1 MSNLRVLIVE
11 DDPEWLQ
18 KFKSAS
24 QTADA
29 ADFDFIYVSTVA
41 EALRCIQEGVD
52 LISLDLM
59 LPDSQNPVATLKTV
73 ATAAH
78 FTPIIVTS
86 SVVGETFIQEAFN
99 LKVYDYI
106 EKSKWD
112 IPTLI
117 HVFRQAIRRFISQ
130 TCTDLGE
137 GLESIVGNFEAID
150 TKLAALQARP
160 E

>member
-41 EALRCIQEGVD
+41 EALQQIHEGVD

-86 SVVGETFIQEAFN
+86 SVAGETFIQEAFN

-117 HVFRQAIRRFISQ
+117 HVLRQAIRRFISQ
-130 TCTDLGE
+130 TCANLGE
-137 GLESIVGNFEAID
+137 GLESIVSNFEAID
-150 TKLAALQARP
+150 AKLSALQARP